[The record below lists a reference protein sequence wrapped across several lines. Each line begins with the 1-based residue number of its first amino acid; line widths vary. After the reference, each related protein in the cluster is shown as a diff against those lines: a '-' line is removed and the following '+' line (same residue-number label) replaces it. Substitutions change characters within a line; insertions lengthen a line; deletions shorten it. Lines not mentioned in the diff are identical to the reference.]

1 MRNVKKEGKRVTFTI
16 NRAMGES
23 PLLAE
28 TISRNIVRDITIS
41 EPPVENVIRD
51 LYEGVGQ

>member
-1 MRNVKKEGKRVTFTI
+1 
-16 NRAMGES
+16 MGES

-28 TISRNIVRDITIS
+28 TISRNIVRDIAIS